1 MITGAKNMAA
11 GNTVAAGLAEA
22 LIAVAEARGADR
34 IALAARAG
42 LARDDLRD
50 HDNRIPLAIYV
61 ALMRAAKAM
70 CNDPALGLHFGE
82 ESDLAKVSVVG
93 LLAEAST
100 TVAEAMAQLNR
111 YGRLVI
117 EFDGGPDRF
126 RAAMEQGGMWFV
138 DQRANPN
145 DFHELSESTFART
158 VVRSRAFLK
167 EPLLRQVH
175 FTHPDP
181 GYADEY
187 ARVFQCPVTFGTAWN
202 AMEYDP
208 RLLAVPIQLQPRFVF
223 GIFSQHADALL
234 KELESSR
241 STRGRVE
248 SLLMPILHKGD
259 VSMDAVAGEMALSRQ
274 TLFRKLKA
282 EGTTFEKVLD
292 DLRRTLALSY
302 LGGRK
307 VSVNEVAYLV
317 GFSDATA
324 FSRAFKRWTGKS
336 PRTFAQS
343 GSSPA

>member
-1 MITGAKNMAA
+1 MTAGAKNMAA
-11 GNTVAAGLAEA
+11 GNTVAAGLAGA

-34 IALAARAG
+34 TALAARAG
-42 LARDDLRD
+42 LALGDLQD
-50 HDNRIPLAIYV
+50 HDNRIPLASYV
-61 ALMRAAKAM
+61 ALMRAAKEM

-126 RAAMEQGGMWFV
+126 GVEMRDDAMWFI

-158 VVRSRAFLK
+158 VVRGRSFRS
-167 EPLLRQVH
+167 ETMLRQVH

-187 ARVFQCPVTFGTAWN
+187 ARVFCCPVTFGAAWN
-202 AMEYDP
+202 AIAYDP
-208 RLLAVPIQLQPRFVF
+208 RLLAMPIQLQPRFAF

-234 KELESSR
+234 KELESTR

-248 SLLMPILHKGD
+248 RLLMPILHKGE
-259 VSMDAVAGEMALSRQ
+259 VSMDAVAGAMALSRQ

-292 DLRRTLALSY
+292 DLRRALALSY
-302 LGGRK
+302 LRGRK

-317 GFSDATA
+317 GFSDATS

-336 PRTFAQS
+336 PRVFAR
-343 GSSPA
+343 AN